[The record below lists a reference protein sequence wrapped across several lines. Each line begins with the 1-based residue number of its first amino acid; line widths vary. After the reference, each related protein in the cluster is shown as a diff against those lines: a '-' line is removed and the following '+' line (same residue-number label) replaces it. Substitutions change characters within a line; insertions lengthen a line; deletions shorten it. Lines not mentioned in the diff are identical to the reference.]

1 MARLLLLLMGVF
13 PVLPLAAP
21 KRGAGDTGEAAG
33 NWALTLSGT
42 SRNGSL
48 GVEIAQQTSPAS
60 LESDTL
66 AMLPTDVQQP
76 IAQVFRQVQLF
87 VQLCASEEEDP
98 RNNPQWPSV
107 LATLNKNLFRA
118 TEYVDM
124 DVIIEVARQRC
135 EACRNPSW
143 NVRCNSWQKRS
154 LHGHGQNVVRQL
166 LRLVIDLLRCN
177 LLGQMALI
185 NCIYLLG
192 FSAMIA

>member
-76 IAQVFRQVQLF
+76 IAQVFRQVQVF

-107 LATLNKNLFRA
+107 LATLNENLFRA

-135 EACRNPSW
+135 EAKLSKSQLERAMQLMAETF
-143 NVRCNSWQKRS
+143 VARS
-154 LHGHGQNVVRQL
+154 RPECGAVASSTR
-166 LRLVIDLLRCN
+166 D
-177 LLGQMALI
+177 
-185 NCIYLLG
+185 
-192 FSAMIA
+192 